1 MTWPPRARPWPR
13 PAYLHGLAA
22 AIASESEQQG
32 WQEPELIGREH
43 RQRFMTLGHPIVAG
57 DVAHAIPEAIA
68 DVIA

>member
-1 MTWPPRARPWPR
+1 MATTAETVASA
-13 PAYLHGLAA
+13 AYLHGLAA

-43 RQRFMTLGHPIVAG
+43 RPQRFMTLGHPIVAG

-68 DVIA
+68 DVIS